1 MITSNKKL
9 GNNFESAFCKILFE
23 EGFWCHNLAQNQ
35 AGQPA
40 DVIAVRNGKAY
51 LIDCKFCTNNKFQ
64 FSRLEENQ
72 QTAMTL
78 WENCNNGEGWF
89 ALSLNDGRVFMLPYN
104 LMISLSLRQSF
115 ASEQVIT
122 QMGVPLEKW
131 LLDY

>member
-1 MITSNKKL
+1 MITSNKKI
-9 GNNFESAFCKILFE
+9 GNTFESDFCDLLYE
-23 EGFWCHNLAQNQ
+23 HGYWAHNLTQN
-35 AGQPA
+35 ASGQPA
-40 DVIAVRNGKAY
+40 DVIAVRDGRAY

-89 ALSLNDGRVFMLPYN
+89 ALSLNDGRIFMLSHN

>member
-1 MITSNKKL
+1 M
-9 GNNFESAFCKILFE
+9 
-23 EGFWCHNLAQNQ
+23 
-35 AGQPA
+35 
-40 DVIAVRNGKAY
+40 IAVRDGKAY

-89 ALSLNDGRVFMLPYN
+89 ALSLNDGRVYMLSYN
-104 LMISLSLRQSF
+104 LMISLSLSRSF
-115 ASEQVIT
+115 ASEKLIT